1 MALFKS
7 KETRRIER
15 ELKIRKGLNHIRKQV
30 VSLQRNEEEY
40 LAKARRAKQ
49 LGDENQYRFIRNAFK
64 QTYSQRLT
72 MERQLLTIETAV
84 QIKNQAESHARFAE
98 AINAVSMSINEL
110 FGATDLAKTQ
120 AKFEEAMMKAQTM
133 EERME
138 LFLDMS
144 SDSMF
149 LAVPAGAADI
159 INDDD
164 VDKLIEATS
173 KDEEEQISRRIRDGI
188 KDIERE
194 IQK

>member
-15 ELKIRKGLNHIRKQV
+15 ELKIRKGLNHIRKQAAG
-30 VSLQRNEEEY
+30 LKRNEDEY
-40 LAKARRAKQ
+40 LTKARRSKQ
-49 LGDENQYRFIRNAFK
+49 LGDDNQYHFIRNAFK
-64 QTYSQRLT
+64 QTYSQRLM

-98 AINAVSMSINEL
+98 AMNAVSMSISEL

-120 AKFEEAMMKAQTM
+120 KKFEEAMMKAQTM

-144 SDSMF
+144 SDSVFM
-149 LAVPAGAADI
+149 AAPQADSSI
-159 INDDD
+159 ISDDD
-164 VDKLIEATS
+164 VDRLVEATS
-173 KDEEEQISRRIRDGI
+173 KDEEESVSRQIRDGI

-194 IQK
+194 MNK

>member
-30 VSLQRNEEEY
+30 TSLQRNEEEY
-40 LAKARRAKQ
+40 LTKARRAKQ

-64 QTYSQRLT
+64 QTYTQRLT

-98 AINAVSMSINEL
+98 AINAVSMSISEL

-149 LAVPAGAADI
+149 MAAPSGAADI
-159 INDDD
+159 VNDED

-173 KDEEEQISRRIRDGI
+173 KDEEEQISRRIREGI